1 MKLTHKQAINLRSGQ
16 TVYGVWGNTP
26 TDLYVWSIHLVGKR
40 SNIKRSGCDD
50 LGLYRSYSGGK
61 QDLNFFNLHK
71 ARYAGTGLQGA
82 FEDRMWTKRR
92 QAEKFLA
99 DIKAGL
105 YPFILGWFEDR
116 CTQLDLMDEAFGI
129 DRGLGTVNRENDMSD
144 FDEEIGDIDFLHP
157 NHPMQSPQPARTWL
171 RPELGDLLADKVADS
186 MERGD
191 AVIGVSCFNP
201 DGTAVGVPLGQLL
214 RDRARTV
221 NAPSK
226 FIDDESVPPGP
237 HVVKR
242 VRRATGVNVP
252 INFNSEL

>member
-40 SNIKRSGCDD
+40 SNIKRSSCDD

-61 QDLNFFNLHK
+61 TREAYHFNTYH
-71 ARYAGTGLQGA
+71 GTGLQGA
-82 FEDRMWTKRR
+82 FEDRIWTKRR

-105 YPFILGWFEDR
+105 YPFLLGWFEDR
-116 CTQLDLMDEAFGI
+116 CTQFDLMDEAFGI

-144 FDEEIGDIDFLHP
+144 FDEETGDIDFLHP
-157 NHPMQSPQPARTWL
+157 NHPMQSPQPAKTWL

-191 AVIGVSCFNP
+191 SVSGVEAEFGCTHPPGCTYCNWCGFDIRSHQGSNP
-201 DGTAVGVPLGQLL
+201 QP
-214 RDRARTV
+214 
-221 NAPSK
+221 
-226 FIDDESVPPGP
+226 IDDEGVPSGP
-237 HVVKR
+237 PVVKR